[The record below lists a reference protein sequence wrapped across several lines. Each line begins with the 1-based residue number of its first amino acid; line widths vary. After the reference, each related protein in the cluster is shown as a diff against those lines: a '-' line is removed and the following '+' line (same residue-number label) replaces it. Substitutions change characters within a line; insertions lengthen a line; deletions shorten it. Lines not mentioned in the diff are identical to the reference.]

1 MREGGSGQE
10 GGKWRQLLRGPAT
23 HRRLRAATDRIS
35 VLPEPGPRSESC
47 SQLPKALFSYSSSG
61 ESRGSVLYRGC
72 AQKTGDVW
80 ERRTQPPSL
89 AMRNVAVSQL
99 RASLA
104 RPCHSK
110 RGKNH
115 RAFFPL
121 SSTPNQASA
130 AALAFQVSATYK
142 TAWLFHHGLSAP

>member
-23 HRRLRAATDRIS
+23 HHRLRAATDRIS

-89 AMRNVAVSQL
+89 AMRNVAVSRL

-142 TAWLFHHGLSAP
+142 TAWLFCHGLSAP